1 MHKRESQFMHGD
13 GLCLRKLCYVPSGTL
28 QKEKHGM
35 PRYNEAVR
43 QNDRPTLDVTD
54 LGHCFPHIIHTSR
67 GALLY
72 GAESQSYFAVFFISS
87 RFNPFF
93 FHHHQS
99 LQNTSAFPG
108 SLKTRA
114 FSKVLGVSP
123 VLC

>member
-1 MHKRESQFMHGD
+1 MHGD
-13 GLCLRKLCYVPSGTL
+13 GLCLRALCYVPSGTL
-28 QKEKHGM
+28 QQEKHGM
-35 PRYNEAVR
+35 PRYNSAVR
-43 QNDRPTLDVTD
+43 QNDRPTLEVTD
-54 LGHCFPHIIHTSR
+54 LGHCFPPIILTSR
-67 GALLY
+67 CALLY
-72 GAESQSYFAVFFISS
+72 GPESTSSFTVFFFISS

-108 SLKTRA
+108 SLNTRA